1 MAFASAKSNIKL
13 EIFKEYSSD
22 VKNINFMVACS
33 DGSVWIG
40 DNTRSK
46 LQHVKLTEN
55 KTEVITSLNTNIYGI
70 AISHSNNI
78 LVKDSTPTKLRQINT
93 VTGEITDSIYD
104 IKPLKPVGIHV
115 TSDHRVIIGASSPL
129 SRVVIVLDQEG
140 KQLKRYENDKHNK
153 RLFTLPR
160 YITSTSNGNI
170 CVVDTFDRDFH
181 GRVVVLSPGGDIIG
195 TYTGHPEVNTK
206 KKPFKAFEIL
216 TTPSDNIVVTDTEN
230 HLLHILSDQGQI
242 ITYYNLSDM
251 GILRPHSLTLSST
264 GTILIGCLEKKAFFV
279 ISDKKAK
286 LYELEYSGF

>member
-70 AISHSNNI
+70 AITHSNNI

-129 SRVVIVLDQEG
+129 STG
-140 KQLKRYENDKHNK
+140 G
-153 RLFTLPR
+153 

-181 GRVVVLSPGGDIIG
+181 GRVVVLSPGGDILG
-195 TYTGHPEVNTK
+195 TYTGHPDVNTK

-264 GTILIGCLEKKAFFV
+264 GTIVIGCLEKKAFFV